1 MTQGQVQCHLPK
13 DEGKK
18 VLDGIKLYEL
28 TIRLRILLVCCTL
41 NLFGFTNER
50 INEILKKSDSK
61 VLEL

>member
-1 MTQGQVQCHLPK
+1 MPK

-18 VLDGIKLYEL
+18 VLDGVELYDL
-28 TIRLRILLVCCTL
+28 TIRLRIMLVCCTL
-41 NLFGFTNER
+41 NLFGFTDER